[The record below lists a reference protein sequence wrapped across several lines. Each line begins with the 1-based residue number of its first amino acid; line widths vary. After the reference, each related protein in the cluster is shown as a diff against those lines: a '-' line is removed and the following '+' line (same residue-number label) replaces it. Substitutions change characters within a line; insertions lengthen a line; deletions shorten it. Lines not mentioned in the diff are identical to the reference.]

1 MKEYNVLTNSNKKI
15 KYSGK
20 VNGVRLYEFNLPA
33 VKTCH
38 WADVCKKYCFADK
51 GSYKWRTTV
60 EKYARNYELS
70 KNQVLF
76 KKVVQYE
83 LDKKRV
89 EYVRI
94 HSSGDFY
101 NTKYLKA
108 WADIARN
115 NPDIIFY
122 GYTKS
127 IPLFKHLTAPE
138 NFVFCFSVG
147 GKKDHLI
154 KSTDH
159 HAKIFNNKK
168 ELLKAG
174 YKDCSKDDLMMLTTK
189 KVGLIYH

>member
-1 MKEYNVLTNSNKKI
+1 MQEYNVLTNTNSKI
-15 KYSGK
+15 KHSGQI
-20 VNGVRLYEFNLPA
+20 NGVRLYEFNLPA
-33 VKTCH
+33 VSTCH
-38 WADVCKKYCFADK
+38 WADICKKYCFADK
-51 GSYKWRTTV
+51 GSYKWRPVV

-70 KNQVLF
+70 KNQELF
-76 KKVVQYE
+76 KKIVQYE

-122 GYTKS
+122 GYTKA
-127 IPLFKHLTAPE
+127 IPLFKHLTAPQ

-159 HAKIFNNKK
+159 HAKIFDNKK
-168 ELLKAG
+168 ELLEAG
-174 YKDCSKDDLMMLTTK
+174 YKDCSKDDLLMLTTK

>member
-1 MKEYNVLTNSNKKI
+1 MRDYKVLTNTNSKI
-15 KYSGK
+15 KHSGNI
-20 VNGVRLYEFNLPA
+20 NGVRLYEFNLPA

-38 WADVCKKYCFADK
+38 WADICKKYCFADK
-51 GSYKWRTTV
+51 GSFLYKV
-60 EKYARNYELS
+60 VQDKYARNFELT
-70 KNQVLF
+70 KDLELF

-101 NTKYLKA
+101 SLKYLKA
-108 WADIARN
+108 WAYIARN
-115 NPDIIFY
+115 NSNIVFY
-122 GYTKS
+122 GYTKA
-127 IPLFKHLTAPE
+127 IPLFKRIEAPI

-174 YKDCSKDDLMMLTTK
+174 YKDCSKDDLLMLTTK